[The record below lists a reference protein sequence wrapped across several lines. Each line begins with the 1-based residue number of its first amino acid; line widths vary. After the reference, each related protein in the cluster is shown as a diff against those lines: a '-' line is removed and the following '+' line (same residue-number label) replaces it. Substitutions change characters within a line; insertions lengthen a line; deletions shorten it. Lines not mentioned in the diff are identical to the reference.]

1 MWLFSN
7 IDDRGH
13 EPSRYLRYVIG
24 TRGLSGIPDASG
36 TNTSGPLLNL
46 SLNLS
51 AIFEMAIRIEK
62 IFLFQTES
70 LKFPYMEIF

>member
-1 MWLFSN
+1 MTGMNRHGTL
-7 IDDRGH
+7 GYGLV
-13 EPSRYLRYVIG
+13 PAACQGSRM
-24 TRGLSGIPDASG
+24 PQG

-70 LKFPYMEIF
+70 LKFFPYMEIF